1 MIEKILDD
9 ALALWGARIQAI
21 HLIEEM
27 AELTKAIIKQYRLS
41 DEFSF
46 TPNMLEEMVDVT
58 IMLAQIKRLL
68 NTEEKEEFQ
77 SVFCQKM
84 NRLEQRINE
93 ANAR

>member
-9 ALALWGARIQAI
+9 ALALWGPRIQAI